1 MSTTRSSTVPVH
13 AQFIERMS
21 PRAFVP
27 EALSAA
33 QIEQLVEAARWAPS
47 ARKKQP

>member
-13 AQFIERMS
+13 APFIKRMS
-21 PRAFVP
+21 PRALVP

-33 QIEQLVEAARWAPS
+33 QMAQLVEAARWAPS
-47 ARKKQP
+47 ASKKQP

>member
-1 MSTTRSSTVPVH
+1 MSTTRSSNAPIH
-13 AQFIERMS
+13 APFIKRMP
-21 PRAFVP
+21 PRALVP

-33 QIEQLVEAARWAPS
+33 QMAQLVEAARWAPS